1 MQGTKRIV
9 FLGLMISY
17 SLVLHLIENIL
28 PGLHFIAPGAKLGLA
43 NIVTIVSLYLIGVR
57 GAVFVSLLRIILVGL
72 TFGNGSAMLFSLSGG
87 ICSLVCMVLVK
98 EIKIFSVYGVSM
110 VGGVMHNVGQILMA
124 MRVLDESKILS
135 YLPVLV
141 ISGVLTGM
149 VIGLIAGQVIDRI
162 HPVWEKM

>member
-1 MQGTKRIV
+1 MKTKKIAT
-9 FLGLMISY
+9 FGMLIALAMIFSY
-17 SLVLHLIENIL
+17 IESIL
-28 PGLHFIAPGAKLGLA
+28 PINLGIPGIKLGLA

-98 EIKIFSVYGVSM
+98 EIKIFSVYGVRM
-110 VGGVMHNVGQILMA
+110 MHNVGQILMA

>member
-1 MQGTKRIV
+1 
-9 FLGLMISY
+9 
-17 SLVLHLIENIL
+17 
-28 PGLHFIAPGAKLGLA
+28 
-43 NIVTIVSLYLIGVR
+43 
-57 GAVFVSLLRIILVGL
+57 
-72 TFGNGSAMLFSLSGG
+72 
-87 ICSLVCMVLVK
+87 MVLVK

-162 HPVWEKM
+162 HPVWGKM

>member
-1 MQGTKRIV
+1 MLIA
-9 FLGLMISY
+9 LAMIFSY
-17 SLVLHLIENIL
+17 IESIL
-28 PGLHFIAPGAKLGLA
+28 PINLGIPGIKLGLA

-57 GAVFVSLLRIILVGL
+57 GAVFVSLVGL

-141 ISGVLTGM
+141 ISGVLTGI

-162 HPVWEKM
+162 RPVWKKM

>member
-1 MQGTKRIV
+1 MKTKKIAT
-9 FLGLMISY
+9 FGMLIALAMIFSY
-17 SLVLHLIENIL
+17 IESIL
-28 PGLHFIAPGAKLGLA
+28 PINLGIPGIKLGLA
-43 NIVTIVSLYLIGVR
+43 NILTIVSLYLIGVR